1 MFTKKFYRNNIIKI
15 FGVQI
20 SFLDYDQL
28 LKRWFDDST
37 KTIASVNQH
46 FLNLAYNNEKF
57 KEHLNEFDLVFPDG
71 IGVRFAA
78 KLLRLTSINGE
89 RTTFPDLLL
98 RVFPKSSFQDDSY
111 YFFGGKTAII
121 EKTVENIRREF
132 PNVNIIGFHE
142 GHEFNNKKIL
152 DKINNLKPKFLV
164 VGLGG
169 IMQEKWIV
177 ENSRK
182 LNVGKIFAVGGAL
195 RVFAGDRSRGPI
207 LLRKLG
213 LEWLVRLLTEPIY
226 VWKRYLIGI
235 PLFIF
240 RVLKE
245 KYKK

>member
-28 LKRWFDDST
+28 LKKWFDDST

-46 FLNLAYNNEKF
+46 FLNLVYNNEEF

-71 IGVRFAA
+71 IGVRLAA
-78 KLLRLTSINGE
+78 KFLSLNNINSE

-98 RVFPKSSFQDDSY
+98 HVFQKSNFQDDSY
-111 YFFGGKTAII
+111 YFFGGKAEII
-121 EKTVENIRREF
+121 EKAVENIRREF
-132 PNVNIIGFHE
+132 SNVNIIGFHE
-142 GHEFNNKKIL
+142 GHKFDNKKIL
-152 DKINNLKPKFLV
+152 EEINNLKPRFLV

-169 IMQEKWIV
+169 IKQEKWIV
-177 ENSRK
+177 QNSRK
-182 LNVGKIFAVGGAL
+182 LNVGKICAVGGAL

-207 LLRKLG
+207 LLRNLG
-213 LEWLVRLLTEPIY
+213 LEWLVRLLDEPTY